1 MLIAEQ
7 MVVHEGVALIFEIP
21 HNGLVEK
28 PKIKSAIAIANKM
41 ISRFTGFSRNF
52 RYKTAVIT
60 PIIVIDELDAFPR
73 PKEPIKCLKAP
84 VISGQSSIT
93 EELKKTKNTKKPGEE
108 VTFRRQT
115 T

>member
-52 RYKTAVIT
+52 LYKTAVIT
-60 PIIVIDELDAFPR
+60 PIIVIDELYPIDQPR
-73 PKEPIKCLKAP
+73 I
-84 VISGQSSIT
+84 
-93 EELKKTKNTKKPGEE
+93 PGAI
-108 VTFRRQT
+108 
-115 T
+115 